1 MTKESNYQ
9 ENIKIVNIYASN
21 IGASRYIKQ
30 VLTYLKGEIDS
41 NIITLA
47 DLNNPFS
54 TMVRS
59 VTKKINKETLN
70 LKYTLDKIGIRHIY
84 RTFHSTVAE
93 YLFSRSTHGTFSRIG
108 SCIRSQSKT

>member
-1 MTKESNYQ
+1 MTKESNN
-9 ENIKIVNIYASN
+9 EEDIKIVNIYASN

-30 VLTYLKGEIDS
+30 VLTYLKGEIYS

-59 VTKKINKETLN
+59 VTKETLN
-70 LKYTLDKIGIRHIY
+70 LKYALDKIGIRHIY
-84 RTFHSTVAE
+84 RIFHSTVAE